1 MRWSEGD
8 WLGIGFFFTAAAL
21 SLEVLMERIS
31 FFGILNLLHNVLIGI
46 LFCVRKHSDREDPV
60 GLMLALVTVSWP
72 MGVGKNFA
80 SGIWEGSALFGMCL
94 ILWSLV
100 TLGRSFGLAPA
111 DRGLVQRGPYRIVRH
126 PMYLGELIYQI
137 SCFAGSF
144 SIVRLGLLL
153 GFVGLEIIRIL
164 REERLIAGYDR
175 YSEKTR
181 WRLLPGIW

>member
-1 MRWSEGD
+1 
-8 WLGIGFFFTAAAL
+8 
-21 SLEVLMERIS
+21 MERIS